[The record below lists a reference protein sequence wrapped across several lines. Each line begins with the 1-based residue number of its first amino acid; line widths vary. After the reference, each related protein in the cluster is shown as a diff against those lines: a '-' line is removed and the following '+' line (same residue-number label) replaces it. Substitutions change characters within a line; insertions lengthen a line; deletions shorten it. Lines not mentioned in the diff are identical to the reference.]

1 MTRLRWRGAPEILFP
16 HRRELEARPA
26 APRRA
31 RRLGRRDRRQR
42 AAVDAERRER
52 PRAVVPRVV
61 ERQRAAAPRVGE
73 RRAGGEDERVARERG
88 DGRVAWPARRVGR
101 EHVQARHGRAALRRV
116 PEDARAV
123 LAEAEEGV
131 GGRRRRE
138 AADRRRVALERAQVA
153 VVVERQVAHAR
164 PGRRVGDDHAEL
176 GVAEARRADAPGG
189 AADLLAQDAAQAVED
204 ADHAVARRRHAPAA
218 AAVEAEAHTG
228 RARAAEDLGD
238 PELPGGVHVLA
249 A

>member
-1 MTRLRWRGAPEILFP
+1 MYCSSAAAYRLAWNSLLPRTLWCSARRRGLAVGPGLRAPEEDRGARVGEEGADRAPRGAPE
-16 HRRELEARPA
+16 ARG
-26 APRRA
+26 APRA
-31 RRLGRRDRRQR
+31 DENEL
-42 AAVDAERRER
+42 AERAGD
-52 PRAVVPRVV
+52 RAVP
-61 ERQRAAAPRVGE
+61 PF
-73 RRAGGEDERVARERG
+73 
-88 DGRVAWPARRVGR
+88 
-101 EHVQARHGRAALRRV
+101 
-116 PEDARAV
+116 
-123 LAEAEEGV
+123 
-131 GGRRRRE
+131 
-138 AADRRRVALERAQVA
+138 
-153 VVVERQVAHAR
+153 
-164 PGRRVGDDHAEL
+164 GRRVGDDHAEL

>member
-1 MTRLRWRGAPEILFP
+1 M
-16 HRRELEARPA
+16 
-26 APRRA
+26 
-31 RRLGRRDRRQR
+31 
-42 AAVDAERRER
+42 
-52 PRAVVPRVV
+52 
-61 ERQRAAAPRVGE
+61 
-73 RRAGGEDERVARERG
+73 
-88 DGRVAWPARRVGR
+88 
-101 EHVQARHGRAALRRV
+101 
-116 PEDARAV
+116 
-123 LAEAEEGV
+123 
-131 GGRRRRE
+131 
-138 AADRRRVALERAQVA
+138 ALERAQVA

-218 AAVEAEAHTG
+218 AAVEAEAHAG